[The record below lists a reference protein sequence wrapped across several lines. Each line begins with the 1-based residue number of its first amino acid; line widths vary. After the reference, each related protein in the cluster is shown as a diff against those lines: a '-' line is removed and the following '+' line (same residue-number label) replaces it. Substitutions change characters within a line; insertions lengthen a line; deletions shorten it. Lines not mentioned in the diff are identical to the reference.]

1 MCDIYYTGCHFCGKR
16 IYMHLGGYQTG
27 RDEVAVLCWS
37 HAHRYKELGGRTVFW
52 VHNPVERTL
61 WFMGGGEDVFH
72 IFETEPLVAVVS
84 LTDNAWRNR
93 WDNYPN
99 GKYFPVTDMEKWYK
113 QVRRWERKVMK
124 E

>member
-1 MCDIYYTGCHFCGKR
+1 VCDTYYTGCHFCGKK
-16 IYMHLGGYQTG
+16 IYIHLADYLTA
-27 RDEVAVLCWS
+27 RDEVKVLCWS

-52 VHNPVERTL
+52 VHNPVERFL
-61 WFMGGGEDVFH
+61 WLKKGGKDVFG
-72 IFETEPLVAVVS
+72 IMETEPLVAVVS